1 MDAIQGPLRELRDLI
16 VGLAQGRPRV
26 EMLDGVNVGVMPHP
40 TEPTGTYTAPSLTV
54 VAQGVKQTELNGRT
68 YDYRAGQY
76 LVASL
81 ALPVTGKV
89 LHATAHEPFAALSIA
104 LDRTVIADLLA
115 ASVPVRTAGTELAA
129 MAVSDTG
136 PDLLDPVLRLLR
148 LAQSPADLAAL
159 GAGVRREVLW
169 RLLRGEQGALVRQIG
184 LADGRLASVARVARF
199 IRDHYD
205 EPLSIARLAEQ
216 AGMSSASLHRHFRAA
231 TSMTPLQ
238 YQKAIRLQEAR
249 ALILANG
256 REIAEVG
263 YLVGYES
270 PSQFS
275 REYRRRFGDSPRN
288 DRHRVG
294 HPGYQDYQGYQSA

>member
-1 MDAIQGPLRELRDLI
+1 VDVIQGGTDRLLELRDL
-16 VGLAQGRPRV
+16 VVELAQGRQRAAV
-26 EMLDGVNVGVMPHP
+26 LDGVNVGVVAHP
-40 TEPTGTYTAPSLTV
+40 TEPVGTFTEPSLTV
-54 VAQGVKQTELNGRT
+54 VAQGVKRTELNGRS
-68 YDYRAGQY
+68 YEYRAGQY
-76 LVASL
+76 LVVSL
-81 ALPVTGKV
+81 ALPVVGGV
-89 LHATAHEPFAALSIA
+89 LHATAAEPFAALSVA

-115 ASVPVRTAGTELAA
+115 TAPVRTPSAELAG
-129 MAVSDTG
+129 MAVSDIE

-148 LAQSPADLAAL
+148 LARSPADLAVL

-169 RLLRGEQGALVRQIG
+169 RLLRGQQGALVRQIG

-205 EPLSIARLAEQ
+205 EPLSIAELAEQ

-249 ALILANG
+249 ALILAAG
-256 REIAEVG
+256 GEIAEVG

-288 DRHRVG
+288 DRHRARQVAAG
-294 HPGYQDYQGYQSA
+294 

>member
-1 MDAIQGPLRELRDLI
+1 MDVIQDGTGRLLELRDL
-16 VGLAQGRPRV
+16 VVELARGRQRV
-26 EMLDGVNVGVMPHP
+26 TVLDGVNVGVMPHP
-40 TEPTGTYTAPSLTV
+40 TEPVGTYTAPSLTV
-54 VAQGVKQTELNGRT
+54 VAQGVKRTELNGRS
-68 YDYRAGQY
+68 YEYRAGQY

-81 ALPVTGKV
+81 ALPVVGSV
-89 LHATAHEPFAALSIA
+89 LRATAAEPFAAMTVV

-115 ASVPVRTAGTELAA
+115 TVPVRTSGTELAG
-129 MAVSDTG
+129 MAVSDIE
-136 PDLLDPVLRLLR
+136 PALLDSVLRLLR
-148 LAQSPADLAAL
+148 LARNPADLAVL

-199 IRDHYD
+199 IREHYG
-205 EPLSIARLAEQ
+205 EPLSIAELAEH
-216 AGMSSASLHRHFRAA
+216 AGMSNASLHRHFRAA

-249 ALILANG
+249 ALILAAG
-256 REIAEVG
+256 GEIAEVG

-275 REYRRRFGDSPRN
+275 REYRRRFGDSPRD
-288 DRHRVG
+288 DRRRARHQ
-294 HPGYQDYQGYQSA
+294 PA

>member
-1 MDAIQGPLRELRDLI
+1 VDVIQGGADRLLELRDL
-16 VGLAQGRPRV
+16 VVELAQGRPRV
-26 EMLDGVNVGVMPHP
+26 AVLDGVNVGVMAHP
-40 TEPTGTYTAPSLTV
+40 TEPAGTFTVPSLTV
-54 VAQGVKQTELNGRT
+54 VAQGVKRTELNGRS
-68 YDYRAGQY
+68 YEYRAGQY
-76 LVASL
+76 LVVSL
-81 ALPVTGKV
+81 ALPVVGGV
-89 LHATAHEPFAALSIA
+89 LHATAAEPFAALSVA

-115 ASVPVRTAGTELAA
+115 TAPVRASSAELAG
-129 MAVSDTG
+129 MAVSDVE

-148 LAQSPADLAAL
+148 LAKSPADLAVL

-169 RLLRGEQGALVRQIG
+169 RLLRGGQGALVRQIG

-199 IRDHYD
+199 IRDHYG
-205 EPLSIARLAEQ
+205 EPLSIAELAEQ
-216 AGMSSASLHRHFRAA
+216 AGMSTASLHRHFRAA

-249 ALILANG
+249 ALIIADG
-256 REIAEVG
+256 GEIAEVG

-288 DRHRVG
+288 DRHRARHVPAG
-294 HPGYQDYQGYQSA
+294 